1 MPSMSSGLFAR
12 RTTDKIIA
20 LATGLAACSLALCVA
35 VWIELPALTTP
46 AIQIDDSLF
55 GVRTPGIVGFFLL
68 DAALMLTF
76 ALRAGTA
83 SPALLLVAL
92 AWTAFLFVEGL
103 ADLVTF
109 RADPWLLAEE
119 SVFLTLYAVLL
130 GLLLVQYRR
139 SLTKSPR

>member
-1 MPSMSSGLFAR
+1 MPSISSALFAR
-12 RTTDKIIA
+12 RTTDKIVA

-35 VWIELPALTTP
+35 VWVELPALTP

-83 SPALLLVAL
+83 SPALLLVVL
-92 AWTAFLFVEGL
+92 LWTAFLFVEGL

-119 SVFLTLYAVLL
+119 SVFLVLYAVLL
-130 GLLLVQYRR
+130 SLLLVQYRR
-139 SLTKSPR
+139 SLLKSPR